1 MTRICR
7 AGDLALLVDADHG
20 YGNALNV
27 KRTVEELETAGV
39 AALTIEDTVLPKPF
53 GELEETRLIPI
64 AEGVGKMR
72 AALEGRQDPDLVV
85 VGRTSAP
92 AVTGIEDTL
101 LRATAYEAAG
111 VDAIFLVGVRTRAE
125 LEAVA
130 GAVSVPILLGGVGPE
145 LNDLDY
151 LSAQGV
157 RICLQGHQP
166 FMAAVN
172 AVHATLQAL
181 RQGTAPAELANL
193 ASAELMGR
201 VTRVADYESWMTE
214 FLAED

>member
-1 MTRICR
+1 
-7 AGDLALLVDADHG
+7 
-20 YGNALNV
+20 
-27 KRTVEELETAGV
+27 VEELETAGV

-53 GELEETRLIPI
+53 GEGEAIRLIPI

-72 AALEGRQDPDLVV
+72 AALEGRQDPGLVV

-92 AVTGIEDTL
+92 SLTGIEDTAA
-101 LRATAYEAAG
+101 RATAYEAAG
-111 VDAIFLVGVRTRAE
+111 VDAIFLVGVKTRAE

-130 GAVSVPILLGGVGPE
+130 GAVSVPILLGGVGAE

-151 LSAQGV
+151 LSARGV

-172 AVHATLQAL
+172 AVHATLKAL
-181 RQGTAPAELANL
+181 REGTPPA
-193 ASAELMGR
+193 
-201 VTRVADYESWMTE
+201 
-214 FLAED
+214 